1 MKFFSITY
9 SLLHHLYVPYDL
21 FFNESVFITIN
32 NFLLLT
38 VVNILTILHAGSKI
52 AAWIDKWAIVVSVDE
67 QIIQPMMNSITWW
80 ILQQFSW
87 MLQCINEC
95 CNKLV
100 LLWYILF
107 YQLFLSLHGGQ
118 KKAPY
123 FVFDL
128 DFSQRRFFEKLF
140 SPNSS

>member
-1 MKFFSITY
+1 MIFFSISY

-38 VVNILTILHAGSKI
+38 VVNILTILHARSKI
-52 AAWIDKWAIVVSVDE
+52 AAWIDKWAIAVSVDE

-100 LLWYILF
+100 LLWYIRF

-123 FVFDL
+123 AVFDL
-128 DFSQRRFFEKLF
+128 NFSQRRFFENFFFTK
-140 SPNSS
+140 

>member
-128 DFSQRRFFEKLF
+128 SFSQRRFFENFFF
-140 SPNSS
+140 SK